1 MVNDCE
7 EKIKICLASDGVWVY
22 DEPKLEGL
30 MTKIVGVLLP
40 LGIFFYIRM
49 VRFRFRLMRDLKAI
63 RAANDAMVA
72 RIGEMRPREAGGW

>member
-7 EKIKICLASDGVWVY
+7 EKIKICLASGGILVY

-40 LGIFFYIRM
+40 LPFNDVFDYQADDDIR
-49 VRFRFRLMRDLKAI
+49 LGE
-63 RAANDAMVA
+63 MVA
-72 RIGEMRPREAGGW
+72 VSFGNPRHGKQDVVGVVWKI